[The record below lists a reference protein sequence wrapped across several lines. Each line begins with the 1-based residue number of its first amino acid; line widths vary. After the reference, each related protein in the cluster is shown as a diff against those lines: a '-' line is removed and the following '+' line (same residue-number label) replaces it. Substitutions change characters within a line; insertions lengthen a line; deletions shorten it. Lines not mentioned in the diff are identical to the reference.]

1 MSVTMQ
7 SKARSVE
14 EYIAQ
19 VPDNQREA
27 IIILRKTILEN
38 IPEGFSEEMSYGM
51 IGYVVPH
58 RIYPNG
64 YKSDPKLPLPFLNL
78 AAQKNFIA
86 LYHMGI
92 YANPEL
98 LNWFTEEY
106 PKYCKLKLD
115 IGKGCIRF
123 KKVDEIPY
131 ALIGELVKKMEVD
144 DWINQYKSLYLKS

>member
-1 MSVTMQ
+1 MQ
-7 SKARSVE
+7 SSAKTVE

-92 YANPEL
+92 YANTEL
-98 LNWFTEEY
+98 LNWFTDEF
-106 PKYCKLKLD
+106 PKHSKLKLD
-115 IGKGCIRF
+115 MGKGCIRF